1 MLNYYRLKISL
12 IESHAVPISQ
22 LHRIIEISGN
32 ATFANLHEL
41 IFEAFDRREPCLYK
55 FMLTRREATNRRIL
69 YQCNE
74 EVICNHKNMISSL
87 PEEERPVQHNAETFT
102 LDEAAFQEKDFFYYW
117 FDFIDDWIHRI
128 KIEKI
133 LQDKSPA
140 AENPETWRGVILK
153 KVGESPAQY

>member
-1 MLNYYRLKISL
+1 
-12 IESHAVPISQ
+12 
-22 LHRIIEISGN
+22 
-32 ATFANLHEL
+32 
-41 IFEAFDRREPCLYK
+41 
-55 FMLTRREATNRRIL
+55 MLTRREATNRRIL

-140 AENPETWRGVILK
+140 AENPETWRGIILK
-153 KVGESPAQY
+153 KVGDSPAQY